1 MKRTITI
8 NIIKYLL
15 HNLNTSFIL
24 SIHVLR
30 SFLLSIKMIII
41 IFLTII
47 FSFIVEIFKMFFS
60 NFTSLLIKDSK
71 YSGFTCFTS
80 FLSIKLVNLI
90 SFHCFINLFKLS
102 SSNKSWNKNKFS
114 ILNLTRS
121 NSIKFLIIILVIV
134 EVLLYLHKLL
144 Q

>member
-47 FSFIVEIFKMFFS
+47 FSFIIEIFKMFFS
-60 NFTSLLIKDSK
+60 NFTSLFVKDSK
-71 YSGFTCFTS
+71 YSSFTCFTS
-80 FLSIKLVNLI
+80 FLSIKLVNI
-90 SFHCFINLFKLS
+90 IIFHCFINLFKLS

-121 NSIKFLIIILVIV
+121 DSIKFLIIILVIV
-134 EVLLYLHKLL
+134 EVLLYLYKLL